1 MKYNKWTDEQIEF
14 VLKLREEGLTWNII
28 SRRLEQAFSV
38 KRTGAN
44 IRNKVVWFFEQQN
57 KEEKEMKIPENYEPA
72 TKKQCRFYARLT
84 NDNMNKNEL
93 RRVTELLYGNALKG
107 RLSKSFLQKAIADLV
122 AKAEI
127 EEKSVIKTKGR
138 ETRLSSRLSEDEQL
152 ILLHYMYES
161 EVKNR
166 LKKDI
171 VNELASKKFDNR
183 SVRSIEQHWAKLK
196 RGGQTSRYVAFKRQ
210 KLKDILVKKPAIKAI
225 EPKVE
230 KLPEKIENFVEKHG
244 NPTTRHLS
252 NDEKKMLGEVKEV
265 LESLPEQKHERS
277 RKAWK
282 SDEEFELL
290 CNFYELSIDEA
301 RNQFGRSYGSLA
313 LRLEMIVDSEE
324 PEHIAMLKEAAKVI
338 SKRKKEEAK
347 NANMSRWKRRRIARK
362 AKKAAK
368 LEKKLNKLRGV

>member
-14 VLKLREEGLTWNII
+14 VLKLREEGLTYTTIA
-28 SRRLEQAFSV
+28 RRLEQAYSV
-38 KRTGAN
+38 KKTGGN
-44 IRNKVVWFFEQQN
+44 IRIKMRAVEEKRN
-57 KEEKEMKIPENYEPA
+57 KEEKEMKIPDNYEPA

-84 NDNMNKNEL
+84 NDNMNKKEL
-93 RRVTELLYGNALKG
+93 KKVTELLYGNALKG
-107 RLSKSFLQKAIADLV
+107 RLSKSFLQKAIADLL

-138 ETRLSSRLSEDEQL
+138 ETRLTSRWSEDEEL
-152 ILLHYMYES
+152 ILLHYMYEC
-161 EVKNR
+161 EVKNH
-166 LKKDI
+166 LKRDI
-171 VNELASKKFDNR
+171 VNELASKKLDNR
-183 SVRSIEQHWAKLK
+183 SVRSIEQRWAKLK

-210 KLKDILVKKPAIKAI
+210 KLKDILVKKPAIKVI

-230 KLPEKIENFVEKHG
+230 KIPEKIEKHD
-244 NPTTRHLS
+244 N
-252 NDEKKMLGEVKEV
+252 VKEI
-265 LESLPEQKHERS
+265 LEAIPERKHERS
-277 RKAWK
+277 QKHWK
-282 SDEEFELL
+282 HEEEFELV

-301 RNQFGRSYGSLA
+301 RNHFGRSYASLA
-313 LRLEMIVDSEE
+313 QRLEMIIDSTE